1 MKFSI
6 DRTKFLK
13 PLSHLSSVV
22 ERRNTIP
29 ILSNIVVSAD
39 DGYLSLTATDMD
51 IDLVITIKCNV
62 EKKGTCTIPA
72 HLLSEIVRKF
82 QEGSQIQ
89 IFSDQNN
96 VNIIAGKSN
105 FRLPTLPVEEF
116 PSFSSSE
123 MSTKFQLMV
132 EDVIHQIDT
141 TRFAISNE
149 ETRFYLNGI
158 YFHKNDN

>member
-39 DGYLSLTATDMD
+39 DGSLSLTATDMD

-62 EKKGTCTIPA
+62 EQKGTCTIPA

-82 QEGSQIQ
+82 QEGSQVQ
-89 IFSDQNN
+89 IFSDQN
-96 VNIIAGKSN
+96 
-105 FRLPTLPVEEF
+105 
-116 PSFSSSE
+116 
-123 MSTKFQLMV
+123 MQL
-132 EDVIHQIDT
+132 
-141 TRFAISNE
+141 
-149 ETRFYLNGI
+149 
-158 YFHKNDN
+158 